1 MLLTVYEPGCHT
13 PKHSAMIHLKSKDEI
28 ERIRASCRI
37 AADAM
42 VLVQDALVPGVT
54 TAALDEI
61 ADNYIRSQGGVAS
74 ALGYRGFP
82 RSICV
87 SINEVV
93 VHGIPG
99 PRQLLAGDILS
110 VDIAVAKDGYHGDMN
125 VSFAIGTIDADA
137 ARLIQATRQAMEIGL
152 QASQPGARMG
162 DVGAGIQQ
170 RVEAE
175 GFSVVRDFCGHGI
188 GRAFHEEP
196 QVLHFGTAGTGRRL
210 EPGTVFTVEPMINAG
225 VPEVRILD
233 DQWTAVTADGLLST
247 QFEHTVAVTEYGPDI
262 LSRFADLPF

>member
-1 MLLTVYEPGCHT
+1 MV
-13 PKHSAMIHLKSKDEI
+13 HLKSKAEI

-42 VLVQDALVPGVT
+42 VRVRDAIEPGVT

-61 ADNYIRSQGGVAS
+61 ADGYIRSQGGVAS

-99 PRQLLAGDILS
+99 PRQLLTGDILS
-110 VDIAVAKDGYHGDMN
+110 VDIAVKKDGYHGDMN
-125 VSFAIGTIDADA
+125 VTFTIGTVSDEAT
-137 ARLIQATRQAMEIGL
+137 LLTQATREAMEIGL
-152 QASQPGARMG
+152 QASQPGARLG
-162 DVGAGIQQ
+162 DIGEGIQR
-170 RVEAE
+170 RVEAD

-196 QVLHFGTAGTGRRL
+196 QLLHFGTAGTGRRL
-210 EPGTVFTVEPMINAG
+210 EPGTVFTVEPMINVG
-225 VPEVRILD
+225 GPEVRVLD
-233 DQWTAVTADGLLST
+233 DQWTAVTVDGSLST
-247 QFEHTVAVTEYGPDI
+247 QFEHTVAVTEDGPDI
-262 LSRFADLPF
+262 LSRFPDLPF

>member
-1 MLLTVYEPGCHT
+1 MV
-13 PKHSAMIHLKSKDEI
+13 HLKSKAEI

-42 VLVQDALVPGVT
+42 ARVQDAIEPGVT
-54 TAALDEI
+54 TAVLDEI
-61 ADNYIRSQGGVAS
+61 ADGYIRSQGGVAS

-99 PRQLLAGDILS
+99 PRQLLTGDILS
-110 VDIAVAKDGYHGDMN
+110 VDIAVKKDGYHGDMN
-125 VSFAIGTIDADA
+125 VTFTIGTISDEA
-137 ARLIQATRQAMEIGL
+137 ALLTQATREAMEIGL
-152 QASQPGARMG
+152 QASQPGARLG
-162 DVGAGIQQ
+162 DIGEGIQR
-170 RVEAE
+170 RVEAD

-196 QVLHFGTAGTGRRL
+196 QLLHFGTAGTGRRL
-210 EPGTVFTVEPMINAG
+210 EPGTVFTVEPMINVG
-225 VPEVRILD
+225 GPEVLVLD
-233 DQWTAVTADGLLST
+233 DQWTAVTVDGSLST
-247 QFEHTVAVTEYGPDI
+247 QFEHTVAVTEDGPDI
-262 LSRFADLPF
+262 LSRFPDLPF